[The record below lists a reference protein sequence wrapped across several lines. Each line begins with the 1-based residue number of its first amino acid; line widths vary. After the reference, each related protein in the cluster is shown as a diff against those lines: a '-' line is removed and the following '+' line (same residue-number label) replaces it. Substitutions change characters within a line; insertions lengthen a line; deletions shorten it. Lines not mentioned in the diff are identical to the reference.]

1 MPYARGMATDKQ
13 LANWARM
20 RGPDGIGA
28 RNAAKA
34 SAAAAERYRTSGP
47 SAAQSLY
54 RQGANVERLAM
65 VRPPLDPVEGARAGW
80 AKVRD
85 EGPTDAQRAAWAA
98 NGARI
103 AALNRTPERIAAA
116 RIRRANP
123 RVIGEC
129 YACWGPATAM
139 DHLVPRSRGG
149 IDDPENRA
157 PICDPCNA
165 SKSSRTV
172 DEWLDAGLRGAGP
185 VVNGVV

>member
-1 MPYARGMATDKQ
+1 MPTEKQ

-34 SAAAAERYRTSGP
+34 SAAAAERYRANGP

-54 RQGANVERLAM
+54 RGGEALRERLAR
-65 VRPPLDPVEGARAGW
+65 VRPPLDPAAGAKAGW
-80 AKVRD
+80 AKVRA
-85 EGPTDAQRAAWAA
+85 EGPSDAQRAAWKA

-172 DEWLDAGLRGAGP
+172 EEWLDAGLRGAGP